1 MSEQESTH
9 ETTTEVKE
17 AASQSADPEL
27 KRILRRI
34 SRLLGAI
41 ATAGMLIAVASIAE
55 VINYF
60 GADTLIYSVSVV
72 VAALIGIWFG
82 SLGSRV

>member
-1 MSEQESTH
+1 MSDQETPK
-9 ETTTEVKE
+9 ETIDDSKAT
-17 AASQSADPEL
+17 AADPEL

-34 SRLLGAI
+34 ARLHGAI
-41 ATAGMLIAVASIAE
+41 ATAGMLIAVANIAE
-55 VINYF
+55 LINYF
-60 GADTLIYSVSVV
+60 AADTLIYGVSVA